1 MKQPAAQ
8 KRIQQTLNPTGAV
21 SGSCGVFMIIE
32 SNGSILLSMYCVENY
47 GYQNVMQ
54 QKRMLKADESMN

>member
-21 SGSCGVFMIIE
+21 RASCGVFMIIE
-32 SNGSILLSMYCVENY
+32 SNGSILLSIYCVENY